1 MQVDMETR
9 LGMRLAT
16 FVPAEDAVDYQY
28 PRVSGG
34 VLLRVQIFVGGVT
47 DRKTR
52 ASSTD
57 HPKRGVVLV
66 EAPYPDMIALPQD
79 LWSSSARAPVHEWVL
94 EQIRPGDQPSPQEAG
109 GLCISSMEV
118 EPAIEDEFNEWYNME
133 HMPLLDAVPGV
144 IAARRFRSL
153 SGLPRYVAIY
163 HLESPDVYK
172 QRSWAEANQTPWIRR
187 THRFRLRT
195 LHMILERVI
204 IPD

>member
-34 VLLRVQIFVGGVT
+34 VLPRVQIFVGGVT

-57 HPKRGVVLV
+57 HPKRSVVLV

-94 EQIRPGDQPSPQEAG
+94 EQI
-109 GLCISSMEV
+109 
-118 EPAIEDEFNEWYNME
+118 
-133 HMPLLDAVPGV
+133 
-144 IAARRFRSL
+144 
-153 SGLPRYVAIY
+153 
-163 HLESPDVYK
+163 
-172 QRSWAEANQTPWIRR
+172 
-187 THRFRLRT
+187 
-195 LHMILERVI
+195 
-204 IPD
+204 